1 MIILIASQKGGVGKS
16 TLAVNLSAFL
26 SSRGDSVCLVDADP
40 KVGTSSQWCSYR
52 EEAENPHQVIGIQKT
67 GNIRQTLLDLDSR
80 YPWVICDTAGR
91 DSKEMRSALTVA
103 HSVLVPLKCSQ
114 PDIDTLD
121 VMSNIVEEMIVANPN
136 EDLKIRS
143 VLTMGP
149 TNPSIK
155 EDKEAMECLK
165 DYPTLPPYQTIVRDR
180 KAYRDAM
187 SKGLGVVE
195 MANKKAKFEIES
207 LIEELKI

>member
-1 MIILIASQKGGVGKS
+1 MIILVASQKGGVGKS
-16 TLAVNLSAFL
+16 TLAVNLAAYL
-26 SSRGDSVCLVDADP
+26 SCRGDAVCLVDADP
-40 KVGTSSQWCSYR
+40 KVGTSTNWCAYR
-52 EEAENPHQVIGIQKT
+52 EDSKRSQQVIGIQKT
-67 GNIRQTLLDLDSR
+67 GNIRQTLLDLDTR

-121 VMSNIVEEMIVANPN
+121 DMSSIVEEMIVANTN
-136 EDLKIRS
+136 KNLKIRS

-149 TNPSIK
+149 TNPSVK
-155 EDKEAMECLK
+155 EDKEALECLK
-165 DYPTLPPYQTIVRDR
+165 DYPALTPYKTIVRER

-187 SKGLGVVE
+187 SQGLGVVE
-195 MANKKAKFEIES
+195 LTNKKAKLEIES
-207 LIEELKI
+207 LIKELNI